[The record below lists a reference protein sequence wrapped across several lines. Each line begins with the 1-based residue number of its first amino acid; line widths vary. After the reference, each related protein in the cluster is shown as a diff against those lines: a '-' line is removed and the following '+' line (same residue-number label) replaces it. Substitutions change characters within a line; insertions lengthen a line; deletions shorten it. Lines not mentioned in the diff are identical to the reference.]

1 MSKEG
6 LGIPSEL
13 WARFRFSVVGRLLAS
28 PPEAGELQEALR
40 EIAGRWYRHPVTCE
54 PVRFGFSTLERWYY
68 EARNATDPITVLRRK
83 VRSDAGSERAVN
95 PKLLAAIEAQYRQH
109 PTWSRLLHQ
118 ENIKA
123 LVEERPDLGPAPSYA
138 TVRRCMNARGWWKRR
153 AGRRRGGEETPGQKA
168 AAERLEKWEVRSY
181 EASCVGGLWHLDFHH
196 ASLRVVDS
204 RGVWHTPKALA
215 ILDDRSRLCCH
226 MQWYLQETA
235 EVLIHGLCQAFAKRG
250 LPRSLL
256 TDNGAAMIADET
268 TNGLSRLGIV
278 HDTTLPHSP
287 YQNGKQEAF
296 WGPCEGRLMAMLED
310 VSPLT
315 LDFLN
320 RATQAWVEVEY
331 NRKVHSETG
340 EPPIERMLKGPDVL
354 RPCPP
359 SEALRLAF
367 TVEQQR
373 TQRRSDGTISL
384 DAVRFEIPSRLRTLS
399 RVHVR
404 YQTWDKTVA
413 YVVDGRTGHLLA
425 RVYPVDKTKNAD
437 GRRRSLAPIDG
448 MGVVAEAPP
457 AAADPI
463 PPLMRKILAE
473 YAATGLPPAYI
484 PKDEHLPPADTYDA
498 EAGTMTAGDKDE
510 AGNGNTEDDHD

>member
-1 MSKEG
+1 MSKDG
-6 LGIPSEL
+6 LGIPSES

-28 PPEAGELQEALR
+28 PPPAGELQASLR
-40 EIAGRWYRHPVTCE
+40 EIAAHWYCHPVTDKL
-54 PVRFGFSTLERWYY
+54 VRFGFSTLERWYY
-68 EARNATDPITVLRRK
+68 DARNAANPIAALSRK
-83 VRSDAGSERAVN
+83 VRSDAGSEKAMT
-95 PKLLAAIEAQYRQH
+95 PGLLAALEAQYRQH
-109 PTWSRLLHQ
+109 PSWSRLLHQ
-118 ENIKA
+118 ENIRA
-123 LVEERPDLGPAPSYA
+123 LVEEKPELGSAPSYA
-138 TVRRCMNARGWWKRR
+138 TVRRYMNARGWWKRR
-153 AGRRRGGEETPGQKA
+153 AGRRRGGEERSGQKV
-168 AAERLEKWEVRSY
+168 AAERLERLEVRSY
-181 EASCVGGLWHLDFHH
+181 EASHVSGLWHLDFHH
-196 ASLRVVDS
+196 CSLRVVDS
-204 RGVWHTPKALA
+204 RGVWYTPKALA

-250 LPRSLL
+250 LPRALL

-268 TNGLSRLGIV
+268 ENGLARLGVI

-296 WGPCEGRLMAMLED
+296 WGPCEGRLVAMLEK

-320 RATQAWVEVEY
+320 RATQAWVEIEY
-331 NRKVHSETG
+331 NRRTHSETG
-340 EPPIERMLKGPDVL
+340 EPPIDRMLQGPDVS

-373 TQRRSDGTISL
+373 AQRRSDGTISL
-384 DAVRFEIPSRLRTLS
+384 DAVRFEIPSRLRTLQ

-425 RVYPVDKTKNAD
+425 RVHPVDKTRNAD
-437 GRRRSLAPIDG
+437 GRRRCLAPIEALG
-448 MGVVAEAPP
+448 AAAEAPP
-457 AAADPI
+457 ADVDPI
-463 PPLMRKILAE
+463 PPLMRKLLAE

-484 PKDEHLPPADTYDA
+484 PKDEHLPPADTD
-498 EAGTMTAGDKDE
+498 EAAAAGDRDK
-510 AGNGNTEDDHD
+510 AGNGNTEDGDD